1 MAGSNRGR
9 RHSGVSRR
17 GFIAGAAAGVLAPG
31 VLSAQERPAAAPPPR
46 KLAPSDAV
54 NVAVVGAGGRG
65 FEDLRGLE
73 GTGVNVVA
81 LCDCDLPHAAE
92 SFKKY
97 PRAKQY
103 QDWRKM
109 FDAQKDI

>member
-1 MAGSNRGR
+1 MPKNLHR
-9 RHSGVSRR
+9 RQISRR
-17 GFIAGAAAGVLAPG
+17 SFLTSTAGLAAAAATVATTARLR
-31 VLSAQERPAAAPPPR
+31 AQNNVVR
-46 KLAPSDAV
+46 KISPNDKV

-73 GTGVNVVA
+73 GTASNIVA

-97 PRAKQY
+97 PNAKQ
-103 QDWRKM
+103 
-109 FDAQKDI
+109 